1 MIPIPARL
9 RLPALLLCAVS
20 APAPAMASPEALAQD
35 GELAERLL
43 RSGERAYAAKSTKE
57 ALDTW
62 NQLIQSAPKSDQ
74 AAQALLLLA
83 RHQVAFERKPEAALV
98 LLDRFKSEFIKS
110 SAAPE
115 ALVLRGEILARQ
127 ARKPGDLK
135 DAIAEFN
142 RVLDVFPDHPACA
155 DALAGL
161 GRAAR
166 DQGQWGLAL
175 SRFTEAYRTA
185 PEGPGACRSLL
196 ESADILDVQGDLN
209 GCLRML
215 QRIRTTAP
223 QSPEAQE
230 AAWRIQVRVRHRIQ
244 KPALKLE
251 GPWPA
256 GKVKWLKTPTLLA
269 ASAAG
274 EPVVFQYDLDRAY
287 LIRNGEALPLGTI
300 PVPGTRAMALG
311 PDEALVLVSTKTGIY
326 RGSGS
331 TPLPAQVGAPTGAF
345 LDHWGTL
352 WVSDAKASGLTLVGA
367 DGATR
372 SLPTPA
378 AVALAAHPAGG
389 AVLASDG
396 NRALLVVNP
405 EGQTLLSIPY
415 GKDLPA
421 AYKNVLAL
429 STDGAGHIAALVEGG
444 DFGEGVVIYGPDGA
458 LLRQATFKAL
468 GVSGRITSLV
478 LDRQGGI
485 ILCDRRNDMLLRL
498 N

>member
-1 MIPIPARL
+1 MTPTPARL

-20 APAPAMASPEALAQD
+20 ATAPAMASIEVLTQD

-43 RSGERAYAAKSTKE
+43 RSGERAYAAKSYKE

-62 NQLIQSAPKSDQ
+62 NQLIQSAPKTDQ

-83 RHQVAFERKPEAALV
+83 RHQVAVELKPEAALP
-98 LLDRFKSEFIKS
+98 LLDRLKAEFIKS

-115 ALVLRGEILARQ
+115 GLALRGEILARM

-135 DAIAEFN
+135 DAIAEFH
-142 RVLDVFPDHPACA
+142 RVLDLFPDHSACA

-166 DQGQWGLAL
+166 DQGQWSLAL
-175 SRFTEAYRTA
+175 GRFTEAYRTA

-196 ESADILDVQGDLN
+196 EAAEILDLQGDLN

-230 AAWRIQVRVRHRIQ
+230 AAWRILVRVRHRIQ

-269 ASAAG
+269 TTAAG
-274 EPVVFQYDLDRAY
+274 LPVVFQYDLDRAF
-287 LIRNGEALPLGTI
+287 LIRDGEAQPLGTA

-311 PDEALVLVSTKTGIY
+311 ADDSLVLVSTKTGVS
-326 RGSGS
+326 RTSGS
-331 TPLPAQVGAPTGAF
+331 TPLPALIGAPTGAF
-345 LDHWGTL
+345 LDRWGTL
-352 WVSDAKASGLTLVGA
+352 WVSDAKTAGLLLVGA

-405 EGQTLLSIPY
+405 EGQTLISIPY
-415 GKDLPA
+415 GKDLPTA
-421 AYKNVLAL
+421 FKNVVALA
-429 STDGAGHIAALVEGG
+429 TDGAGHIAALVDGG
-444 DFGEGVVIYGPDGA
+444 DFGEGVVVYGPDGA

-468 GVSGRITSLV
+468 GISGRITSLA

-485 ILCDRRNDMLLRL
+485 IICDRRNDSLLRL

>member
-1 MIPIPARL
+1 MISSPARL
-9 RLPALLLCAVS
+9 RMPALLLCAVAAS
-20 APAPAMASPEALAQD
+20 SPARGGESPQD
-35 GELAERLL
+35 GDLAERLL
-43 RSGERAYAAKSTKE
+43 RSGERAYAAKSYQE

-62 NQLIQSAPKSDQ
+62 NQLIQSAPKTDQ
-74 AAQALLLLA
+74 AAQALLFLA
-83 RHQVAFERKPEAALV
+83 RHQIAVARNPEAALPY
-98 LLDRFKSEFIKS
+98 LDRVKAEFIKS

-115 ALVLRGEILARQ
+115 ALVMRGEVLARM
-127 ARKPGDLK
+127 ARKPSELK
-135 DAIAEFN
+135 EAIAEFN
-142 RVLDVFPDHPACA
+142 RVLDVFPDHGACA
-155 DALAGL
+155 GALAGL

-175 SRFTEAYRTA
+175 SRFTEAYRAA
-185 PEGPGACRSLL
+185 PEDPGAGRSLL
-196 ESADILDVQGDLN
+196 EAAEILDVQGDLN
-209 GCLRML
+209 GCLRLL

-230 AAWRIQVRVRHRIQ
+230 AAWRILVRVRHRIQ

-269 ASAAG
+269 STSKG
-274 EPVVFQYDLDRAY
+274 EAVVFQYDLDRASI
-287 LIRNGEALPLGTI
+287 IRNGEAQFLGAV
-300 PVPGTRAMALG
+300 PAPGTRAMTLG
-311 PDEALVLVSTKTGIY
+311 PDDALVLVSSKLGIL
-326 RGSGS
+326 REGGT
-331 TPLPAQVGAPTGAF
+331 TPMPALGAPTGAF
-345 LDHWGTL
+345 LDRWGTL
-352 WVSDAKASGLTLVGA
+352 WIADAKTAGLTLLGT
-367 DGATR
+367 DGTSR
-372 SLPTPA
+372 SLPTPT

-429 STDGAGHIAALVEGG
+429 ATDGAGHIAALVEGG
-444 DFGEGVVIYGPDGA
+444 DFGEGVVVYGPDGA

-468 GVSGRITSLV
+468 AISGRITSLSM
-478 LDRQGGI
+478 DRQGGI
-485 ILCDRRNDMLLRL
+485 LLCDRRNDTLLRL

>member
-1 MIPIPARL
+1 MIPTSARL
-9 RLPALLLCAVS
+9 RMPALLLCAVAAS
-20 APAPAMASPEALAQD
+20 APAIAGAQEGD
-35 GELAERLL
+35 LAERLL
-43 RSGERAYAAKSTKE
+43 RSGERAYAAKSYKE

-62 NQLIQSAPKSDQ
+62 NQLIQSAPKTDQ

-83 RHQVAFERKPEAALV
+83 RHQVNQERKPEAALP
-98 LLDRFKSEFIKS
+98 LLDRLKAESMKS

-115 ALVLRGEILARQ
+115 ALVLRGEILARL

-142 RVLDVFPDHPACA
+142 RVLDLFPDHAACA

-175 SRFTEAYRTA
+175 SRFTEAYRSA

-196 ESADILDVQGDLN
+196 EAAEVLDVQGDLN
-209 GCLRML
+209 GCLRLL

-230 AAWRIQVRVRHRIQ
+230 AAWRILVRVRHRIQ
-244 KPALKLE
+244 KPALKSE

-269 ASAAG
+269 ATPAG
-274 EPVVFQYDLDRAY
+274 ETVVFQYDLDRAFV
-287 LIRNGEALPLGTI
+287 IRNGEARPLGDV
-300 PVPGTRAMALG
+300 PVPGTRAMAVG
-311 PDEALVLVSTKTGIY
+311 ADDAIAFISTKTGLF
-326 RGSGS
+326 RGTSS
-331 TPLPAQVGAPTGAF
+331 TPMPALGSPTGLF
-345 LDHWGTL
+345 LDRWGTL
-352 WVSDAKASGLTLVGA
+352 WISDAKTAGLVLVGA

-378 AVALAAHPAGG
+378 AMALAPHPAGG

-405 EGQTLLSIPY
+405 EGQTLLNIPY

-429 STDGAGHIAALVEGG
+429 ATDGAGHIAALVEGG

-468 GVSGRITSLV
+468 GISGRITSLA

-485 ILCDRRNDMLLRL
+485 ILCDRRNDTLLRL

>member
-1 MIPIPARL
+1 MIPTSARL
-9 RLPALLLCAVS
+9 RMPALLLCAV
-20 APAPAMASPEALAQD
+20 APVPGIAATRAGVQD
-35 GELAERLL
+35 GDLAERLL
-43 RSGERAYAAKSTKE
+43 RSGERAYAAKSYKE

-83 RHQVAFERKPEAALV
+83 RHQVAIERKPEAALPF
-98 LLDRFKSEFIKS
+98 LDRLKGEFIKS

-115 ALVLRGEILARQ
+115 ALVLRGEILARL

-142 RVLDVFPDHPACA
+142 RVLDLFPDHPACA

-196 ESADILDVQGDLN
+196 EAAEVLDVQGDLN
-209 GCLRML
+209 GCLRLL

-230 AAWRIQVRVRHRIQ
+230 AAWRILVRVRHRIQ
-244 KPALKLE
+244 KPPLKLE

-269 ASAAG
+269 SNPSG
-274 EPVVFQYDLDRAY
+274 EVAVFQYDLDRAAV
-287 LIRNGEALPLGTI
+287 IRNGEAHLLGSLPI
-300 PVPGTRAMALG
+300 PGTRAMVLG
-311 PDEALVLVSTKTGIY
+311 GEDALVLVSSKTGVH
-326 RGSGS
+326 REGSV
-331 TPLPAQVGAPTGAF
+331 TPMPALGAPTGAF
-345 LDHWGTL
+345 LDRWGTL
-352 WVSDAKASGLTLVGA
+352 WIADAKTAGLMLLGA
-367 DGATR
+367 DGVTR
-372 SLPTPA
+372 SLPTPG

-415 GKDLPA
+415 GKDLPS
-421 AYKNVLAL
+421 AYKSVLAL
-429 STDGAGHIAALVEGG
+429 ATDGAGHIAALVEGG
-444 DFGEGVVIYGPDGA
+444 DFGEGVVVYGPDGT

-468 GVSGRITSLV
+468 GVSGRITSLA

-485 ILCDRRNDMLLRL
+485 ILCDRRNDTLLRL